1 MKEISDITTEDK
13 TVKDYIDSSRW
24 PVSVKLEEFIEETP
38 INKDVKI
45 RVYKAVVDRYSGGF
59 ASALDGKKCI
69 KGLFY
74 EKKDMDKFNTFLE
87 MTLPEKQKYLHKTFL
102 KFRTNLGPITGEETV
117 SKQ

>member
-1 MKEISDITTEDK
+1 MKEINDITTEDK
-13 TVKDYIDSSRW
+13 TVKDYINSNKW
-24 PVSVKLEEFIEETP
+24 PVSVKLEEFVEETP
-38 INKDVKI
+38 INENVRI
-45 RVYKAVVDRYSGGF
+45 RVYKAIVDRYPGGF

-87 MTLPEKQKYLHKTFL
+87 MTLPEKQKYLHKKFL
-102 KFRTNLGPITGEETV
+102 KFRTDLGLITGEKTV

>member
-24 PVSVKLEEFIEETP
+24 PVSVKLEKFIEEIP
-38 INKDVKI
+38 INEGVKI
-45 RVYKAVVDRYSGGF
+45 RVYKAVVDHYPGGF

-74 EKKDMDKFNTFLE
+74 EKKDMDKLNTFLE
-87 MTLPEKQKYLHKTFL
+87 MTLPEKQKYRVLSASMH
-102 KFRTNLGPITGEETV
+102 EE
-117 SKQ
+117 